1 MYKVGLLK
9 NARPIHP
16 LSPCT
21 RHNNILLYQECIT
34 GKAYIYT
41 TTTTTNSTTR
51 SKIGWILIHAIHI
64 LIPNTSTHLIK
75 QSDSELEF
83 PSSGHILQLDGFMT
97 VTYYFP
103 LQSGTCIKSKT
114 SFYHEILLENL
125 FEIHIWTNISC
136 GQGNTIDG
144 LSYLEA
150 MEIKSTNYQVS
161 EDE

>member
-64 LIPNTSTHLIK
+64 QIPNTSSHLIK

-83 PSSGHILQLDGFMT
+83 SSSGHILQLDGFMT
-97 VTYYFP
+97 VTYFP
-103 LQSGTCIKSKT
+103 LQSGICIKSKHLYT
-114 SFYHEILLENL
+114 MRF
-125 FEIHIWTNISC
+125 FWKTGFKIHIWANISC
-136 GQGNTIDG
+136 GQGEVTWKLWKSNLQIIR
-144 LSYLEA
+144 YL
-150 MEIKSTNYQVS
+150 KLNY
-161 EDE
+161 